1 MLAKPEDSNQDVTV
15 SVSSATSSSHSFMNA
30 KVSVVQ
36 SRIADRRKP
45 RSMSLPAQELLPA
58 IAQGLEHSGENKQQS
73 DIKVRP

>member
-1 MLAKPEDSNQDVTV
+1 MLAKPEDSNQDVAV
-15 SVSSATSSSHSFMNA
+15 SVSSSASSSFMNA

-45 RSMSLPAQELLPA
+45 RSMSLPAQELLPE
-58 IAQGLEHSGENKQQS
+58 IVQGLEHSGEDKQQQS